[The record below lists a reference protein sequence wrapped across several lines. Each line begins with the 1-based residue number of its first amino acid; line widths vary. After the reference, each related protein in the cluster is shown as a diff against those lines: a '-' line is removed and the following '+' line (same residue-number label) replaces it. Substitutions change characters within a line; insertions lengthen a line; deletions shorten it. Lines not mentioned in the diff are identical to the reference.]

1 MGEIREN
8 SSQRIRLN
16 LAKNST
22 IHVSVFLQQPITL
35 LILRL
40 KTKSWHEIAA
50 YYFILNLT

>member
-40 KTKSWHEIAA
+40 KTKSWYEIAA
-50 YYFILNLT
+50 CYFILKLT